1 MLEQTLESLHE
12 AVGALDNSESLSILN
27 IDEDLLDSPTTTLE
41 YLERCRA
48 WTQLRNIAKSIPD
61 LLNQSG
67 NIALV
72 GFLGH
77 FSSGKSSLI
86 NALLGIPTGQHPG
99 YKREVGLHPTDTKI
113 TLISHRD
120 YAHSIRKSAYTTIDT
135 VDVVHGPALEFL
147 EHATLVDTPG
157 LGNEAAEHEAV
168 TRFLH
173 LCHVLVI
180 TIDGRRPFADK
191 DKDFELLDR
200 AFNKLSEVPKI
211 IVVTSAEEF
220 LTSRTASFAT
230 GWQADQAEAFWDEAI
245 ERLRRD
251 SRFRNHLDRFQTA
264 PRFFVDSKEGF
275 RVEQVKD
282 VLLPIVTDE
291 EHRSRIRQ
299 AQGRYVIA
307 TTADALDVLLTYIST
322 RSENLNRLL
331 SEAQRRADGTA
342 IAVED
347 LIQSLESSFASV
359 RKRLHEARQSI
370 PTKSFTVETIV
381 TPQAINDTQGTTLLK
396 LEGVI
401 RRALKRQLDSV
412 RTPTWH
418 RVRRHYMG
426 RTRSWFP
433 MKGEVA
439 VEEILH
445 RQADVDSVESGL
457 TDASTSCARG
467 IHRIVNQQLTAA
479 IASSTQHLDSTSEAW
494 AIGSSARDVESSLE
508 RFQRIH
514 DDSVKSFYAYVSAPS
529 SSDLLR
535 EHGFVGFDESG
546 EQAVRVESI
555 DALNCLGFTAI
566 SQSRESCKERLRLL
580 RREDP
585 KDMEPFLDEDE
596 ESSVKDS
603 VFGEVY
609 RKLVVDRINVVS
621 QQKVDEF
628 LSSLSERGDRYVEEV
643 GAERARVA
651 SSKMR
656 IWRARATLVGRLAL
670 VACAFLILLFAF
682 AAFAPNQ
689 FDILLSV
696 LPDHLFEAVVVSAL
710 ATIVV
715 LALVYIVTGAR
726 NENVRWALRPVLLEK
741 WRVRTKRRHL
751 ATALKAYFDE
761 SYTRLVGE
769 MDEVPLQ
776 VDHAIAD
783 GVVEWLKN
791 HSESHRQAEQEL
803 AGLRQIIV
811 ARCEAFDEFIGVAN
825 QRLNEIP
832 VEFRET
838 ASGIK
843 NNVIEEHMSRI
854 RDAATSVEN
863 VKSDVQRIA
872 EITMRSH

>member
-1 MLEQTLESLHE
+1 MLEQTLESVHE
-12 AVGALDNSESLSILN
+12 AVDALDNSESLSILN

-77 FSSGKSSLI
+77 FSSGTSSLI
-86 NALLGIPTGQHPG
+86 NALLGISTDQDPG

-120 YAHSIRKSAYTTIDT
+120 HAHSIRKSAYTTIDT

-157 LGNEAAEHEAV
+157 LGNDEAEHEAV

-230 GWQADQAEAFWDEAI
+230 GWQADQAEDFWDEAI

-251 SRFRNHLDRFQTA
+251 SRFQNHLDRFQTA

-275 RVEQVKD
+275 RIQQVKEA
-282 VLLPIVTDE
+282 LLPIVTDD

-307 TTADALDVLLTYIST
+307 TAADALDVLLTYIAK

-331 SEAQRRADGTA
+331 DEAQRRADGTA

-347 LIQSLESSFASV
+347 LITSLQSSFASV
-359 RKRLHEARQSI
+359 RERLQEARNTI
-370 PTKSFTVETIV
+370 PTNPFAVETIV
-381 TPQAINDTQGTTLLK
+381 TPQAISEAQGPTLRK

-401 RRALKRQLDSV
+401 RGALKRQLDGV

-433 MKGEVA
+433 TKGEVD
-439 VEEILH
+439 VKEFLR
-445 RQADVDSVESGL
+445 RQADVGSVDSEL
-457 TDASTSCARG
+457 TDALTSCARG
-467 IHRIVNQQLTAA
+467 IHRIVNQQFTAA
-479 IASSTQHLDSTSEAW
+479 IASSTQHLERTLEAW
-494 AIGSSARDVESSLE
+494 EIGSSARDVETALE
-508 RFQRIH
+508 RFQRLH
-514 DDSVKSFYAYVSAPS
+514 DDSVKSFYAYVAAPS

-555 DALNCLGFTAI
+555 DALHCFGFTAI
-566 SQSRESCKERLRLL
+566 SESSDNCKERLRLL
-580 RREDP
+580 RRE
-585 KDMEPFLDEDE
+585 EPEDLKPFVDEDE
-596 ESSVKDS
+596 ESSVKDG
-603 VFGEVY
+603 VFGEGY
-609 RKLVVDRINVVS
+609 RKLVVNRINVVS
-621 QQKVDEF
+621 QRRVDEF
-628 LSSLSERGDRYVEEV
+628 LSNLSERGDRYVEEL
-643 GAERARVA
+643 GTERERMA

-656 IWRARATLVGRLAL
+656 IWKARATLVGRFAL
-670 VACAFLILLFAF
+670 VALAFVILLVAF
-682 AAFAPNQ
+682 AGIAPDQ
-689 FDILLSV
+689 FGTLLAALSDDLLETVVGGALSTIL
-696 LPDHLFEAVVVSAL
+696 
-710 ATIVV
+710 V
-715 LALVYIVTGAR
+715 LALVYVVTGAR
-726 NENVRWALRPVLLEK
+726 NENVRWGLRFVLFEK
-741 WRVRTKRRHL
+741 WKVRTKRRQL
-751 ATALKAYFDE
+751 ATALKGYFDE
-761 SYTRLVGE
+761 SYDRLVGD

-776 VDHAIAD
+776 VDHAIAG
-783 GVVEWLKN
+783 GVVERLKN
-791 HSESHRQAEQEL
+791 HSESHRQAEHTL
-803 AGLRQIIV
+803 ADLRQIIV

-832 VEFRET
+832 VELRET

-843 NNVIEEHMSRI
+843 DNVIEEHMSRI
-854 RDAATSVEN
+854 RDAATSVDK

-872 EITMRSH
+872 EITMRPH